1 MQKEIKIN
9 RLPESWENKIL
20 PLMTLNENI
29 TLGGSLALYILDIM
43 EYNFEKRTPDLD
55 FSLLKSFTQHEFE
68 TIVDFFNLEINNKY
82 VSYNSDD
89 IIPIEDILKRDL
101 IMLDHPAEDQKEYYK
116 VDFFNKEHLTKHEY
130 FELDYF
136 GTTIKITHPSVIFSA
151 KMKYATNNRVGKH
164 RKHFQDIQKIDWP
177 KYFEIVN
184 QIQQVWDSVE
194 GTFTLIK
201 YIFELKKHEPVK
213 VGEDLPF

>member
-1 MQKEIKIN
+1 MA
-9 RLPESWENKIL
+9 
-20 PLMTLNENI
+20 LNENI

-68 TIVDFFNLEINNKY
+68 TIVDFFSLEVTGKYIDYDPNN
-82 VSYNSDD
+82 VV
-89 IIPIEDILKRDL
+89 PTEDILKRDL
-101 IMLDHPAEDQKEYYK
+101 IILDHPTEDQKEYYK
-116 VDFFNKEHLTKHEY
+116 VDFFNKGYLTKHEY

-164 RKHFQDIQKIDWP
+164 RKHFEDIQKIDWP
-177 KYFEIVN
+177 RYFEIVN

-194 GTFTLIK
+194 GTYTLVK
-201 YIFELKKHEPVK
+201 YKFELKKHNPVE
-213 VGEDLPF
+213 VGVDLPF